1 MSGLIGGALKK
12 SMKSNNM
19 DMSGLSMFFIVAIIL
34 VVKTFLVKVCYNEV
48 VPKIMKDKGVNVA
61 RRTVAKYREMM
72 NIPSSAERRRL
83 MRLNKVVKIS
93 IQ

>member
-48 VPKIMKDKGVNVA
+48 VPKIMKDDNV
-61 RRTVAKYREMM
+61 Y
-72 NIPSSAERRRL
+72 
-83 MRLNKVVKIS
+83 RLNFVDSLFLVILFS
-93 IQ
+93 NLF

>member
-34 VVKTFLVKVCYNEV
+34 VVKTYLVKVCYNEV
-48 VPKIMKDKGVNVA
+48 VPKIMKDENV
-61 RRTVAKYREMM
+61 YRLTFVDSLFLVILFS
-72 NIPSSAERRRL
+72 NL
-83 MRLNKVVKIS
+83 F
-93 IQ
+93 

>member
-34 VVKTFLVKVCYNEV
+34 VVKTYLVKICYNEV
-48 VPKIMKDKGVNVA
+48 VPKIMKDDNV
-61 RRTVAKYREMM
+61 YRLTFVDSLFLVILFS
-72 NIPSSAERRRL
+72 NL
-83 MRLNKVVKIS
+83 F
-93 IQ
+93 

>member
-48 VPKIMKDKGVNVA
+48 VPKIMKDNNV
-61 RRTVAKYREMM
+61 YRLTFVDSLFLVILFS
-72 NIPSSAERRRL
+72 NL
-83 MRLNKVVKIS
+83 F
-93 IQ
+93 

>member
-1 MSGLIGGALKK
+1 MSGLIGGAIKK

-48 VPKIMKDKGVNVA
+48 VPKIMKDNNV
-61 RRTVAKYREMM
+61 YRLTFVDSLFLVILFS
-72 NIPSSAERRRL
+72 NL
-83 MRLNKVVKIS
+83 F
-93 IQ
+93 

>member
-34 VVKTFLVKVCYNEV
+34 VVKTYLVKVCYNEV
-48 VPKIMKDKGVNVA
+48 VPKIMKDDNV
-61 RRTVAKYREMM
+61 YRLTFVDSLFLVILFS
-72 NIPSSAERRRL
+72 NL
-83 MRLNKVVKIS
+83 F
-93 IQ
+93 

>member
-34 VVKTFLVKVCYNEV
+34 VVKTFLVKFCYNEV
-48 VPKIMKDKGVNVA
+48 VPKIMKDNNV
-61 RRTVAKYREMM
+61 YRLTFVDSLFLVILFS
-72 NIPSSAERRRL
+72 NL
-83 MRLNKVVKIS
+83 F
-93 IQ
+93 

>member
-1 MSGLIGGALKK
+1 MTGLIGGALKK

-48 VPKIMKDKGVNVA
+48 VPKIMKDDNV
-61 RRTVAKYREMM
+61 Y
-72 NIPSSAERRRL
+72 
-83 MRLNKVVKIS
+83 RLNFVDSLFLVILFS
-93 IQ
+93 NLF